1 MKTLA
6 SPWCQCHFFATH
18 LKCSVSNYNIFR
30 QVKFSPRAS
39 FLSITW
45 ERNWQN
51 WVVYYYS
58 LWSKLN
64 YTEQV
69 SWFFINCSAKDIF
82 ISSNCLQLSFHFL
95 IEIFQ
100 RWFKTLD
107 RFHDSSISEE
117 AKQTGFLPP
126 NVIQMTKYSCWS
138 AGQKIAIM
146 THSTTLL
153 LYFKYQD

>member
-1 MKTLA
+1 MTLI
-6 SPWCQCHFFATH
+6 
-18 LKCSVSNYNIFR
+18 VSAVIVNPGY
-30 QVKFSPRAS
+30 
-39 FLSITW
+39 
-45 ERNWQN
+45 
-51 WVVYYYS
+51 
-58 LWSKLN
+58 
-64 YTEQV
+64 
-69 SWFFINCSAKDIF
+69 
-82 ISSNCLQLSFHFL
+82 CLQLSFHFL

-138 AGQKIAIM
+138 AGQKIAIV

-153 LYFKYQD
+153 LYFSSIKTKSKTSLALFYDEILLNSLDVQVRVSGPFQN